1 MKFRFIAGKNCRDFV
16 VMESIETEKDF
27 QMYAIVEKVLSR
39 EEYKPFMKG
48 DFDKHIRYSY
58 LFNKSIFPYQFW
70 FDVRNALSQT
80 TGYLCEEKDLE
91 LLDDPY
97 KTGHYRS
104 PITYEEFYDWV
115 YSLKLPDDISVDDE
129 KYSYQPESAIRAI
142 NAHVARIEVATA
154 GGKTF
159 LTYLYCK
166 CLMQVIGIKGK
177 ILIIVPSQTL
187 CKQLKDDFYHYDSMN
202 DFDQQI
208 VVETI
213 YANSKRLVDAEIVCG
228 TYQSLSNYEEDYF
241 EDFTVCIC
249 DELHRAK
256 AYSIRNA
263 IYAKL
268 RNVQYFFGMTGT
280 FPEYKTLDYIH
291 IVSMFGPEVMNVSAK
306 QLMDTGVANYTAIKM
321 IQLEYYNTN
330 TNDPNDRIKNFSEI
344 VKEFPEMHPEYFETH
359 PDLVIPN
366 EDEGGK
372 WDNPSQRY
380 YLEKYY
386 YQHNTARLKVLSN
399 LINKFEENSIVFVDT
414 VQYCEEIYDF
424 LTANCPDP
432 ERKFFIIHG
441 SVKHRD
447 DILDEV
453 KSTNGKCVIIATYG
467 TMSTGVS
474 IKNLTN
480 AYIVD
485 GGKSSNRIRQSI
497 GRLMRIIENKKTSK
511 VFDFCDDMNGSSFK
525 KQAKIRKSTY
535 EFNNFDV
542 SSFRIKILK

>member
-1 MKFRFIAGKNCRDFV
+1 MKFRFIAGKNCRDYV
-16 VMESIETEKDF
+16 VIENIETEKDF
-27 QMYAIVEKVLSR
+27 QMYEIVKKVLSR

-58 LFNKSIFPYQFW
+58 LFNETIFPYQFW
-70 FDVRNALSQT
+70 SDVRNSLSQT
-80 TGYLCEEKDLE
+80 IGYLCDEKDLE
-91 LLDDPY
+91 LVDDPY

-104 PITYEEFYDWV
+104 LITYEDFYEWV

-213 YANSKRLVDAEIVCG
+213 YANSKRVADAEIVCG
-228 TYQSLSNYEEDYF
+228 TYQSLSNYEEEYF

-280 FPEYKTLDYIH
+280 FPEYKSLDYLH

-306 QLMDTGVANYTAIKM
+306 QLMYTGVANYTTITI
-321 IQLEYYNTN
+321 IQFEYYNTD
-330 TNDPNDRIKNFSEI
+330 TNKTKDRIKNFSEI
-344 VKEFPEMHPEYFETH
+344 VKEVP
-359 PDLVIPN
+359 
-366 EDEGGK
+366 
-372 WDNPSQRY
+372 
-380 YLEKYY
+380 
-386 YQHNTARLKVLSN
+386 
-399 LINKFEENSIVFVDT
+399 
-414 VQYCEEIYDF
+414 
-424 LTANCPDP
+424 
-432 ERKFFIIHG
+432 
-441 SVKHRD
+441 
-447 DILDEV
+447 
-453 KSTNGKCVIIATYG
+453 
-467 TMSTGVS
+467 
-474 IKNLTN
+474 
-480 AYIVD
+480 
-485 GGKSSNRIRQSI
+485 
-497 GRLMRIIENKKTSK
+497 
-511 VFDFCDDMNGSSFK
+511 
-525 KQAKIRKSTY
+525 
-535 EFNNFDV
+535 
-542 SSFRIKILK
+542 